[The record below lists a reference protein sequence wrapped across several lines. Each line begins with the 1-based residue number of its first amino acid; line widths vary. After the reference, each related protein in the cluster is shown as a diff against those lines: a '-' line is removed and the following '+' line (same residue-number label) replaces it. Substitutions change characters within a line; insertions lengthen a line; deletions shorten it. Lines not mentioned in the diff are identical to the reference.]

1 MMKRILKGV
10 VLLVAL
16 GVVLI
21 GGRIV
26 LGLLLK
32 SAPPVLT
39 SEEEALRIRA
49 VELHNDAIVVD
60 GHNDLSTFV
69 LDFGFDLGM
78 DGDESHDR
86 SPLIYAFGP
95 LTWLPNPPY
104 GDEVRTNTDL
114 ARAREG
120 GLDVPFFSVWPE
132 CGYFESGGADTA
144 RRRAL
149 DKLEAI
155 QESVIRHPDQVE
167 FAFTTV
173 DVTRIT
179 SEGRIAALM
188 ALEGGHV
195 IEDLEQL
202 REFYDRGVRRL
213 TLAQDCSHKWADS
226 CRDDPVAHGLSDFGR
241 EVLREMNRL
250 GMIVDIS
257 HASDE
262 TFWHVI
268 EVANAPVI
276 ASHSNARALA
286 DHVRNMDDDMLRALA
301 ETGGVVM
308 VNFSGL
314 YLDPRKTAEWKVF
327 LGWHWFTHP
336 QQPETPLSLLVDHID
351 HIVQMAG
358 IDHVGLGSDFDG
370 GVSFPQDL
378 KDVSDLPKITVE
390 LMRRGYLDEDIR
402 KILGGNALRVL
413 ADVEAVAAECS
424 SVVVP

>member
-1 MMKRILKGV
+1 MKGV
-10 VLLVAL
+10 LLLVAL
-16 GVVLI
+16 VVVLI

-32 SAPPVLT
+32 PAPPVLT
-39 SEEEALRIRA
+39 PEEEALRTRA
-49 VELHNDAIVVD
+49 LELHNDAIVVD
-60 GHNDLSTFV
+60 GHNDLSTFI

-78 DGDESHDR
+78 DGDEPHDR

-120 GLDVPFFSVWPE
+120 GLDVLFFSVWPE
-132 CGYFESGGADTA
+132 CGYYESGGADTA

-149 DKLEAI
+149 DKLEAL
-155 QESVIRHPDQVE
+155 QESVLRHPDQVE
-167 FAFTTV
+167 FAFSTA
-173 DVTRIT
+173 DVARIT
-179 SEGRIAALM
+179 TEGKLAPLM

-202 REFYDRGVRRL
+202 HQFYDLGVRRL

-226 CRDDPVAHGLSDFGR
+226 CRDDPVAHGLSEFGR
-241 EVLREMNRL
+241 KVVQEMSRL

-257 HASDE
+257 HASDK
-262 TFWHVI
+262 TFWDVI
-268 EVANAPVI
+268 AVANAPVI

-286 DHVRNMDDDMLRALA
+286 NHLRNMDDDMLRALA
-301 ETGGVVM
+301 ETDGVVM
-308 VNFSGL
+308 VNFSSL

-336 QQPETPLSLLVDHID
+336 RQPETPLSLLVDHID
-351 HIVQMAG
+351 HIVQVAG

-370 GVSFPQDL
+370 GVSFPLNL
-378 KDVSDLPKITVE
+378 KDVSDYPNITME
-390 LMRRGYLDEDIR
+390 LIRRGYSDEDIR
-402 KILGGNALRVL
+402 KILGGNILRVL
-413 ADVEAVAAECS
+413 ADVEAIAAQPLWVGR
-424 SVVVP
+424 VVSNWN